1 MQKAMANN
9 KSKKILKISSK
20 RQITLPK
27 TFFFELGFAD
37 TAECFVRGNEI
48 VIRPLNLERDGEF
61 SEQILKDIIEDGYSG
76 KELLEEFKR
85 RRAKIRPAVEKLISQ
100 ANDAANGK
108 GEYCGYADIFGTE
121 EEE

>member
-61 SEQILKDIIEDGYSG
+61 SEQILKDSIEDGYSG
-76 KELLEEFKR
+76 KELLEEFD
-85 RRAKIRPAVEKLISQ
+85 
-100 ANDAANGK
+100 DAMNGK
-108 GEYCGYADIFGTE
+108 VREEGEKHEKKKKLFGK
-121 EEE
+121 